1 MWCCRD
7 ADDNFYD
14 CTEGVQ
20 RQKQVVPEA
29 LDAATLLGQKVC
41 LRCAMLR
48 CAVARCAVLGW
59 AVLCWA
65 GLCCARPHFGDPAV
79 FSGLLVLGMSCSQ
92 AGLCCVRHFA
102 VLSCA
107 HLKCCCAELSSPEM
121 LLC

>member
-14 CTEGVQ
+14 RTEGVQ

-48 CAVARCAVLGW
+48 CAVARCAGLGW
-59 AVLCWA
+59 AVLCCA
-65 GLCCARPHFGDPAV
+65 VLCCAGLACAV
-79 FSGLLVLGMSCSQ
+79 PGLILVT
-92 AGLCCVRHFA
+92 
-102 VLSCA
+102 
-107 HLKCCCAELSSPEM
+107 
-121 LLC
+121 LLCFPACWSLACHAPRLGCAVSGILLC